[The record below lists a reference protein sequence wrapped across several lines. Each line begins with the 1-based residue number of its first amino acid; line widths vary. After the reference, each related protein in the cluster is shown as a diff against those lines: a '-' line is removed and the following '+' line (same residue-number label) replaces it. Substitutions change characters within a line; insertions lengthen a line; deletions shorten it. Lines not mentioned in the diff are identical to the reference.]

1 MFQTTSQITNDQRP
15 QKKHPHGSRL
25 RCVMPRISSEN
36 CQCCLERKQF
46 RCFSETYI
54 RGCLAISMVD
64 YDGKIKISLS
74 IYLYLYLS
82 IHQYVYLSIN
92 LSIYLT
98 IYQNQSIYQAINRS
112 IYQTINLSIYQ
123 SIFLSINLFIYQTM
137 Y

>member
-1 MFQTTSQITNDQRP
+1 MINAP
-15 QKKHPHGSRL
+15 PKKHPHGSRL

-74 IYLYLYLS
+74 IYLSIYLS
-82 IHQYVYLSIN
+82 IFLSIYPSICLSIYQSIN
-92 LSIYLT
+92 LSNYLSKSIYLSSD
-98 IYQNQSIYQAINRS
+98 QSINLSNNQF
-112 IYQTINLSIYQ
+112 TNLSIYH
-123 SIFLSINLFIYQTM
+123 SIFLSINLFIYQTI

>member
-1 MFQTTSQITNDQRP
+1 MINAP
-15 QKKHPHGSRL
+15 PKKHPHGSRL

-74 IYLYLYLS
+74 IYLSIFLS
-82 IHQYVYLSIN
+82 IYPSICLSIYQSIN
-92 LSIYLT
+92 LSNYLSKSIYLSSD
-98 IYQNQSIYQAINRS
+98 QSINLSNNQF
-112 IYQTINLSIYQ
+112 TNLSIYQ
-123 SIFLSINLFIYQTM
+123 SIFLSINLFIYQTI